1 MHVDISFFKKIYSE
15 DIIYHYTKA
24 STAIDFIL
32 FNRQLRFN
40 ASRNSNDP
48 IESRKARR
56 GTVYTGIKADEVTAK
71 ETTLDSNDLHKYI
84 SNLENQFH
92 QICFCKNRM
101 GEPFASDYYFSGFS
115 GHEELFGFTKLR
127 MWDQYAGNY
136 SGVCLA
142 FSKEKIISQ
151 NEARLEL
158 LKDDVK
164 YLTFQE
170 LTVAKIGDIQGNH
183 LLNVGKD
190 EYKKLIDEKVKQSFF
205 LKHKDYSSENEY
217 RIGTLYDKNKCCIEN
232 IRGELV
238 LDRAMMLDVSDCI
251 EAIFISS
258 YANDK
263 QKSELLAYANN
274 LNIPVIEMRWQYN
287 SFEPRD
293 FKGWI
298 EFIGQ
303 IKLEQL
309 NKNN

>member
-1 MHVDISFFKKIYSE
+1 MHVDINFFKKIYSE
-15 DIIYHYTKA
+15 DTIYHYTKA

-32 FNRQLRFN
+32 FNGQLRFN

-56 GTVYTGIKADEVTAK
+56 GTVYTGTRADEVIAK

-101 GEPFASDYYFSGFS
+101 GESFASEYYFSRFS

-127 MWDQYAGNY
+127 MWDQYADNY

-142 FSKEKIISQ
+142 FSKEKIISK
-151 NEARLEL
+151 NETRFEL
-158 LKDDVK
+158 LKDDVR

-170 LTVAKIGDIQGNH
+170 LSVAKIGDIQGNY
-183 LLNVGKD
+183 LLHVGKE
-190 EYKKLIDEKVKQSFF
+190 EYMKLIDEKVKQSFF
-205 LKHKDYSSENEY
+205 LKHKDYSSEDEY
-217 RIGTLYDKNKCCIEN
+217 RIGTLYDKNKCCIED
-232 IRGELV
+232 IRGEHI
-238 LDRAMMLDVSDCI
+238 LDRTMMLDVSDCI
-251 EAIFISS
+251 VAIFISS
-258 YANDK
+258 YTNEK
-263 QKSELLAYANN
+263 KKCELLEYANK
-274 LNIPVIEMRWQYN
+274 LDVPIIEMIWQYN
-287 SFEPRD
+287 SFQPRD
-293 FKGWI
+293 YKGWM

-309 NKNN
+309 NKGK